1 MRRLGQHKGKV
12 ALAVA
17 AATVVILYATGLTP
31 DLPDPKKAI
40 EDIAQALG
48 PWTYALVGAAAFLET
63 GAFVGLI
70 APGETTV
77 IVGGVIAG
85 QGEVEIIPM
94 IGLVWVACV
103 LGDTA
108 SFFLGRRLGRDFL
121 LKHGPRMKIDE
132 ERLERVED
140 YFERHGGK
148 TILIG
153 RFIGLVRAVSPF
165 VAGSSGLAFRRF
177 FPYSVIGCGLWAT
190 LFLLLGFIFYRSFD
204 QVASIAG
211 QAALGF
217 AVTVGFVV
225 GVVVA
230 YRRLRDPE
238 QRRRIGAWIERQ
250 SERPALRPVANALR
264 PVLQRLVAP
273 VAAVV
278 GPRLRFVVDRLRPGG
293 LGLELT
299 TVLAVAGVGAY
310 VFTLYTVVVT
320 SGEGV
325 TPADRELLNLASDLG
340 SPTAADVVTVV
351 TDLGSFPVV
360 GALVFAVAIL
370 LIARRRFAA
379 LAALIVGSLL
389 IFFAVDLAKAGVDRP
404 RPSNPLR
411 DTQGSSFPSGHAAYS
426 TIWVGVAL
434 VVARAV
440 PGLLRDAALV
450 GTAVAIAA
458 AIGLSRIYLRLH
470 YWSDVAAGWALGAAI
485 LGVVGAVALL
495 VTHLRHNEIEPAAS
509 KPVAGKRT

>member
-1 MRRLGQHKGKV
+1 VVKRIGENKGKV
-12 ALAVA
+12 VLASVVA
-17 AATVVILYATGLTP
+17 VVVVLYATGLTP
-31 DLPDPKKAI
+31 DFPDPKKAI

-85 QGEVEIIPM
+85 QGEVDLVPM

-108 SFFLGRRLGRDFL
+108 SFYLGRKLGRGFL
-121 LKHGPRMKIDE
+121 LRHGPKLKIDE
-132 ERLERVED
+132 ERLERVES

-177 FPYSVIGCGLWAT
+177 FPYSVIGCGLWGT
-190 LFLLLGFIFYRSFD
+190 IFTLLGFIFYRSFD
-204 QVASIAG
+204 RVAAIAG

-217 AVTVGFVV
+217 AVSVGFVV

-238 QRRRIGAWIERQ
+238 QRRRLGAWAERQ
-250 SERPALRPVANALR
+250 ARRPALRPLAAAVR
-264 PVLQRLVAP
+264 PIWRRVIAP
-273 VAAVV
+273 VVGVV
-278 GPRLRFVVDRLRPGG
+278 RPRLHLLSDRLTPGE

-299 TVLAVAGVGAY
+299 TVVAVAGVGAY
-310 VFTLYTVVVT
+310 VFALYTSIVSGDTASVT
-320 SGEGV
+320 GG
-325 TPADRELLNLASDLG
+325 DRELLDLATDLRG
-340 SPTAADVVTVV
+340 DTATDAVGLI
-351 TDLGSFPVV
+351 TDLGSFTFVAALV
-360 GALVFAVAIL
+360 LAAAMVLTARSRFGALG
-370 LIARRRFAA
+370 
-379 LAALIVGSLL
+379 ALIVGSLL
-389 IFFAVDLAKAGVDRP
+389 TVFAVDIAKDAVDRP
-404 RPSNPLR
+404 RPSNPLQSA
-411 DTQGSSFPSGHAAYS
+411 QGSSFPSGHAAYS

-434 VVARAV
+434 VIARV
-440 PGLLRDAALV
+440 MPGLVRDAVLV
-450 GTAVAIAA
+450 GLAVLVAV
-458 AIGLSRIYLRLH
+458 AIGLSRVYLRVH
-470 YWSDVAAGWALGAAI
+470 YWSDVAAGWGMGAAI
-485 LGVVGAVALL
+485 LGFVGAIALVVAH
-495 VTHLRHNEIEPAAS
+495 VRHNQDA
-509 KPVAGKRT
+509 

>member
-1 MRRLGQHKGKV
+1 MKRIRENKGKV
-12 ALAVA
+12 VLASVVA
-17 AATVVILYATGLTP
+17 VVVVLYATGLTP
-31 DLPDPKKAI
+31 DFPDPKKAI

-85 QGEVEIIPM
+85 QGEVDLVPM

-108 SFFLGRRLGRDFL
+108 SFYLGRKLGRGFL
-121 LKHGPRMKIDE
+121 LRHGPKLKIDE
-132 ERLERVED
+132 ERLERVES

-177 FPYSVIGCGLWAT
+177 FPYSVIGCGLWGT
-190 LFLLLGFIFYRSFD
+190 IFTLLGFIFYRSFD
-204 QVASIAG
+204 RVAAIAG

-217 AVTVGFVV
+217 AVSVGFVV

-238 QRRRIGAWIERQ
+238 QRRRLGAWAERQ
-250 SERPALRPVANALR
+250 ARRPALRPLAAAVR
-264 PVLQRLVAP
+264 PIWRRVIAP
-273 VAAVV
+273 VVGVV
-278 GPRLRFVVDRLRPGG
+278 RPRLHLLSDRLTPGE

-299 TVLAVAGVGAY
+299 TVVAVAGVGAY
-310 VFTLYTVVVT
+310 VFALYTSIVSGDTASVT
-320 SGEGV
+320 GG
-325 TPADRELLNLASDLG
+325 DRELLDLATDLRG
-340 SPTAADVVTVV
+340 DTATDAVGLI
-351 TDLGSFPVV
+351 TDLGSFTFVAALV
-360 GALVFAVAIL
+360 LAAAMVLTARSRFGALG
-370 LIARRRFAA
+370 
-379 LAALIVGSLL
+379 ALIVGSLL
-389 IFFAVDLAKAGVDRP
+389 TVFAVDIAKDAVDRP
-404 RPSNPLR
+404 RPSNPLQSA
-411 DTQGSSFPSGHAAYS
+411 QGSSFPSGHAAYS

-434 VVARAV
+434 VIARV
-440 PGLLRDAALV
+440 MPGLVRDAVLV
-450 GTAVAIAA
+450 GLAVLVAV
-458 AIGLSRIYLRLH
+458 AIGLSRVYLRVH
-470 YWSDVAAGWALGAAI
+470 YWSDVAAGWGMGAAI
-485 LGVVGAVALL
+485 LGFVGAIALVVAH
-495 VTHLRHNEIEPAAS
+495 VRHNQDA
-509 KPVAGKRT
+509 

>member
-1 MRRLGQHKGKV
+1 VVKRIRENKGKV
-12 ALAVA
+12 VLASVVA
-17 AATVVILYATGLTP
+17 VVVVLYATGLTP
-31 DLPDPKKAI
+31 DFPDPKKAI

-85 QGEVEIIPM
+85 QGEVDLVPM

-108 SFFLGRRLGRDFL
+108 SFYLGRKLGRGFL
-121 LKHGPRMKIDE
+121 LRHGPKLKIDE
-132 ERLERVED
+132 ERLERVES

-177 FPYSVIGCGLWAT
+177 FPYSVIGCGLWGT
-190 LFLLLGFIFYRSFD
+190 IFTLLGFIFYRSFD
-204 QVASIAG
+204 RVAAIAG

-217 AVTVGFVV
+217 AVSVGFVV

-238 QRRRIGAWIERQ
+238 QRRRLGAWAERQ
-250 SERPALRPVANALR
+250 ARRPALRPLAAAVR
-264 PVLQRLVAP
+264 PIWRRVIAP
-273 VAAVV
+273 VVGVV
-278 GPRLRFVVDRLRPGG
+278 RPRLHLLSDRLTPGE

-299 TVLAVAGVGAY
+299 TVVAVAGVGAY
-310 VFTLYTVVVT
+310 VFALYTSIVSGDTASVT
-320 SGEGV
+320 GG
-325 TPADRELLNLASDLG
+325 DRELLDLATDLRG
-340 SPTAADVVTVV
+340 DTATDAVGLI
-351 TDLGSFPVV
+351 TDLGSFTFVA
-360 GALVFAVAIL
+360 ALVLAAAMV
-370 LIARRRFAA
+370 LIARSRFGA
-379 LAALIVGSLL
+379 LGALIVGSLL
-389 IFFAVDLAKAGVDRP
+389 IVFAVDIAKDAVDRP
-404 RPSNPLR
+404 RPSSPLQS
-411 DTQGSSFPSGHAAYS
+411 TQGSSFPSGHAAYS

-434 VVARAV
+434 VIARV
-440 PGLLRDAALV
+440 MPGLVRDAVLV
-450 GTAVAIAA
+450 GLAVLVAV
-458 AIGLSRIYLRLH
+458 AIGLSRVYLRVH
-470 YWSDVAAGWALGAAI
+470 YWSDVAAGWGMGAAI
-485 LGVVGAVALL
+485 LGFVGAIALVVAH
-495 VTHLRHNEIEPAAS
+495 VRHNQDA
-509 KPVAGKRT
+509 

>member
-1 MRRLGQHKGKV
+1 MKRIRENKGKV
-12 ALAVA
+12 VLASVVA
-17 AATVVILYATGLTP
+17 VVVVLYATGLTP
-31 DLPDPKKAI
+31 DFPDPKKAI

-85 QGEVEIIPM
+85 QGEVDLVPM

-108 SFFLGRRLGRDFL
+108 SFYLGRKLGRGFL
-121 LKHGPRMKIDE
+121 LRHGPKLKIDE
-132 ERLERVED
+132 QRLERVES

-177 FPYSVIGCGLWAT
+177 FPYSVIGCGLWGT
-190 LFLLLGFIFYRSFD
+190 IFTLLGFIFYRSFD
-204 QVASIAG
+204 RVAAIAG

-217 AVTVGFVV
+217 AVSVGFVV

-238 QRRRIGAWIERQ
+238 QRRRLGAWAERQ
-250 SERPALRPVANALR
+250 ARRPALRPLAAAVR
-264 PVLQRLVAP
+264 PIWRRVIAP
-273 VAAVV
+273 VVGVV
-278 GPRLRFVVDRLRPGG
+278 RPRLHLLSDRLTPGE

-299 TVLAVAGVGAY
+299 TVVAVAGVGAY
-310 VFTLYTVVVT
+310 VFALYTSIVSGDTASVT
-320 SGEGV
+320 GG
-325 TPADRELLNLASDLG
+325 DRELLDLATDLRG
-340 SPTAADVVTVV
+340 DTATDAVGLI
-351 TDLGSFPVV
+351 TDLGSFTFVAALV
-360 GALVFAVAIL
+360 LAAAMVLTARSRFGALG
-370 LIARRRFAA
+370 
-379 LAALIVGSLL
+379 ALIVGSLL
-389 IFFAVDLAKAGVDRP
+389 TVFAVDIAKDAVDRP
-404 RPSNPLR
+404 RPSNPLQSA
-411 DTQGSSFPSGHAAYS
+411 QGSSFPSGHAAYS

-434 VVARAV
+434 VIARV
-440 PGLLRDAALV
+440 MPGLVRDAVLV
-450 GTAVAIAA
+450 GLAVLVAV
-458 AIGLSRIYLRLH
+458 AIGLSRVYLRVH
-470 YWSDVAAGWALGAAI
+470 YWSDVAAGWGMGAAI
-485 LGVVGAVALL
+485 LGFVGAIALVVAH
-495 VTHLRHNEIEPAAS
+495 VRHNQDA
-509 KPVAGKRT
+509 

>member
-1 MRRLGQHKGKV
+1 VVKRIRENKGKV
-12 ALAVA
+12 VLASVVA
-17 AATVVILYATGLTP
+17 VVVVLYATGLTP
-31 DLPDPKKAI
+31 DFPDPKKAI

-85 QGEVEIIPM
+85 QGEVDLVPM

-108 SFFLGRRLGRDFL
+108 SFYLGRKLGRGFL
-121 LKHGPRMKIDE
+121 LRHGPKLKIDE
-132 ERLERVED
+132 ERLERVES

-177 FPYSVIGCGLWAT
+177 FPYSVIGCGLWGT
-190 LFLLLGFIFYRSFD
+190 IFTLLGFIFYRSFD
-204 QVASIAG
+204 RVAAIAG

-217 AVTVGFVV
+217 AVSVGFVV

-238 QRRRIGAWIERQ
+238 QRRRLGAWAERQ
-250 SERPALRPVANALR
+250 ARRPALRPLAAAVR
-264 PVLQRLVAP
+264 PIWRRVIAP
-273 VAAVV
+273 VVGVV
-278 GPRLRFVVDRLRPGG
+278 RPRLHLLSDRLTPGE

-299 TVLAVAGVGAY
+299 TVVAVAGVGAY
-310 VFTLYTVVVT
+310 VFALYTSIVSGDTASVT
-320 SGEGV
+320 GG
-325 TPADRELLNLASDLG
+325 DRELLDLATDLRG
-340 SPTAADVVTVV
+340 DTATDAVGLI
-351 TDLGSFPVV
+351 TDLGSFTFVAALV
-360 GALVFAVAIL
+360 LAAAMVLTARSRFGALG
-370 LIARRRFAA
+370 
-379 LAALIVGSLL
+379 ALIVGSLL
-389 IFFAVDLAKAGVDRP
+389 TVFAVDIAKDAVDRP
-404 RPSNPLR
+404 RPSNPLQSA
-411 DTQGSSFPSGHAAYS
+411 QGSSFPSGHAAYS

-434 VVARAV
+434 VIARV
-440 PGLLRDAALV
+440 MPGLVRDAVLV
-450 GTAVAIAA
+450 GLAVLVAV
-458 AIGLSRIYLRLH
+458 AIGLSRVYLRVH
-470 YWSDVAAGWALGAAI
+470 YWSDVAAGWGMGAAI
-485 LGVVGAVALL
+485 LGFVGAIALVVAH
-495 VTHLRHNEIEPAAS
+495 VRHNQDA
-509 KPVAGKRT
+509 

>member
-1 MRRLGQHKGKV
+1 MKRIRENKGKV
-12 ALAVA
+12 VLASVVA
-17 AATVVILYATGLTP
+17 VVVVLYATGLTP
-31 DLPDPKKAI
+31 DFPDPKKAI

-85 QGEVEIIPM
+85 QGEVDLVPM

-108 SFFLGRRLGRDFL
+108 SFYLGRKLGRGFL
-121 LKHGPRMKIDE
+121 LRHGPKLKIDE
-132 ERLERVED
+132 ERLERVES

-177 FPYSVIGCGLWAT
+177 FPYSVIGCGLWGT
-190 LFLLLGFIFYRSFD
+190 IFTLLGFIFYRSFD
-204 QVASIAG
+204 RVAAIAG

-217 AVTVGFVV
+217 AVSVGFVV

-238 QRRRIGAWIERQ
+238 QRRRLGAWAERQ
-250 SERPALRPVANALR
+250 ARRPALRPLAAAVR
-264 PVLQRLVAP
+264 PIWRRVIAP
-273 VAAVV
+273 VVGVV
-278 GPRLRFVVDRLRPGG
+278 RPRLHLLSDRLTPGE

-299 TVLAVAGVGAY
+299 TVVAVAGVGAY
-310 VFTLYTVVVT
+310 VFALYTSIVSGDTASVT
-320 SGEGV
+320 GG
-325 TPADRELLNLASDLG
+325 DRELLDLATDLRG
-340 SPTAADVVTVV
+340 DTATDAVGLI
-351 TDLGSFPVV
+351 TDLGSFTFVA
-360 GALVFAVAIL
+360 ALVLAAAMV
-370 LIARRRFAA
+370 LIARSRFGA
-379 LAALIVGSLL
+379 LGALIVGSLL
-389 IFFAVDLAKAGVDRP
+389 TVFAVDIAKDAVDRP
-404 RPSNPLR
+404 RPSNPLQSA
-411 DTQGSSFPSGHAAYS
+411 QGSSFPSGHAAYS

-434 VVARAV
+434 VIARV
-440 PGLLRDAALV
+440 MPGLVRDAVLV
-450 GTAVAIAA
+450 GLAVLVAV
-458 AIGLSRIYLRLH
+458 AIGLSRVYLRVH
-470 YWSDVAAGWALGAAI
+470 YWSDVAAGWGMGAAI
-485 LGVVGAVALL
+485 LGFVGAIALVVAH
-495 VTHLRHNEIEPAAS
+495 VRHNQDA
-509 KPVAGKRT
+509 